1 MASNVK
7 VTKVTLDVAAKRVQS
22 RLNKKFIEK
31 NLPEIRDFL
40 NTLNLEEFSKD
51 DMDAAFNHFLNNT
64 GGELVKFN
72 AREKALEVAKV
83 YFLDLTPDQLEEL
96 SLLTSEEDIKKA
108 VYDLIN
114 LESKEENGEES
125 KGGLIK
131 STAQELGITLT
142 PEEVYLVAQEINTS
156 SDNLEETLNEIKTAV
171 INFINY
177 KVQANSQKIA
187 QATEEMVG
195 VAEEGLNKNSQELKA
210 GLNRV
215 NGILKGGLTDFKRI
229 SQAFKTPA

>member
-1 MASNVK
+1 MVN
-7 VTKVTLDVAAKRVQS
+7 LDAATKRVQT
-22 RLNKKFIEK
+22 RLSKKSIK
-31 NLPEIRDFL
+31 KSLQEIRDFL
-40 NTLNLEEFSKD
+40 NSLDLGKEEFSKD
-51 DMDAAFNHFLNNT
+51 DMDAAFNHFLTNA

-72 AREKALEVAKV
+72 SRDKALEISAT

-114 LESKEENGEES
+114 LESKEENEEES

-131 STAQELGITLT
+131 TAAQELGITLT
-142 PEEVYLVAQEINTS
+142 AEEVYLVAQEINTS
-156 SDNLEETLNEIKTAV
+156 SDDLTAALDEIKSTI

-177 KVQANSQKIA
+177 KTQVNSQKISSA
-187 QATEEMVG
+187 VEEMVE
-195 VAEEGLNKNSQELKA
+195 VAEDGLNKNSQELKV

-229 SQAFKTPA
+229 SQAFAIPTP